1 MDCMTQITLNTG
13 QVQQLDAG
21 QTLVECR
28 DPAGKLVGYLHVA
41 GRNGAGTVPDI
52 SAEQLAEYEREPGG
66 RSLAE
71 ILTDLRKRR

>member
-1 MDCMTQITLNTG
+1 MTQITLNPG
-13 QVQQLDAG
+13 QVQQLETG

-28 DPAGKLVGYLHVA
+28 DPAGKLVGYLHLT
-41 GRNGAGTVPDI
+41 GRIDPVQVPDF
-52 SAEQLAEYEREPGG
+52 SPEQLAEYEREPGG